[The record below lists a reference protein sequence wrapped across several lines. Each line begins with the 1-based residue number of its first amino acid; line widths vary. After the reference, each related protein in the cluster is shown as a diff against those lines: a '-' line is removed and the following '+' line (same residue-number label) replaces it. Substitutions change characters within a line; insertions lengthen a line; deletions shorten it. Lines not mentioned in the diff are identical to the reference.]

1 MTLSIQNILMLT
13 KILYIQ
19 IIPLQNQVI
28 ETQNLCIGSIV
39 KISVF
44 QDQELLYQIQIIP
57 VIKINQ
63 KDEI

>member
-1 MTLSIQNILMLT
+1 MTLSIRNNLMLT
-13 KILYIQ
+13 GILYIQ

-28 ETQNLCIGSIV
+28 EIQNLYIGSIV
-39 KISVF
+39 KILVF
-44 QDQELLYQIQIIP
+44 QDLELLYQIQIIP